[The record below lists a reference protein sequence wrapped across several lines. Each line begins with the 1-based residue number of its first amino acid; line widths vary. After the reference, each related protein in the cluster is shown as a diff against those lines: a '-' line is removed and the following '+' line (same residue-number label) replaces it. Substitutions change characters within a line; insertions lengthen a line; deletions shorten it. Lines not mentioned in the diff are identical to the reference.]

1 MGATLAK
8 EQTQRGE
15 AKAAATRLTLS
26 VVVPAFNEEGA
37 VRAGVEHVLKVLA
50 DNNISGEVVVVNDGS
65 TDNTLAEARASG
77 ARVIHYPD
85 NVGYGYALKTGIAS
99 SDSEYVAII
108 DADGTYPA
116 EALPRMLELA
126 TASDMVVGNRG
137 SAMMNVPFVRRPA
150 KWMLNSLANFLAG
163 RKIDDLNSGLRV
175 FKRPSLERFV
185 PLLPDGFS
193 FTTTITLCMLAA
205 QMKVLYV
212 PITYGARVGHSKIRA
227 KHFFNFVLLVVRIT
241 VFFQPLR
248 VFLPLGAVFF
258 GLGVMKAVYDL
269 FQLNLSQSAM
279 FAMLTAIMLW
289 SLGLLADMISRLPLR
304 R

>member
-1 MGATLAK
+1 MGATLTKQSAVK
-8 EQTQRGE
+8 LS
-15 AKAAATRLTLS
+15 ATRLTLS
-26 VVVPAFNEEGA
+26 VVIPAFNEEGA
-37 VRAGVEHVLKVLA
+37 VRSGVEHVLKVLK

-65 TDNTLAEARASG
+65 TDNTLAEAQASG
-77 ARVIHYPD
+77 ARIITYPD
-85 NVGYGYALKTGIAS
+85 NVGYGFALKTGIAGTD
-99 SDSEYVAII
+99 SDYVAIL

-116 EALPRMLELA
+116 EKLPEMLQMA
-126 TASDMVVGNRG
+126 VAADMVVGNRG
-137 SAMMNVPFVRRPA
+137 AAMMNVPFVRRPA
-150 KWMLNSLANFLAG
+150 KWILNSLANFLAG

-175 FKRPSLERFV
+175 FKRASLERFV

-205 QMKVLYV
+205 QMKVVYT

-227 KHFFNFVLLVVRIT
+227 KHFFNFILLVVRIT

-258 GLGVMKAVYDL
+258 ALGALKALYDV

>member
-1 MGATLAK
+1 MGAALAK
-8 EQTQRGE
+8 EKSKSGV
-15 AKAAATRLTLS
+15 AKVAGARLKLS
-26 VVVPAFNEEGA
+26 VVVPAYNEEGA
-37 VRAGVEHVLKVLA
+37 VRSGVEHVLKVLA
-50 DNNISGEVVVVNDGS
+50 ENNIDGEVVVVDDGS
-65 TDNTLAEARASG
+65 TDNTLAEAQASG

-85 NVGYGYALKTGIAS
+85 NVGYGHALKTGIAS

-126 TASDMVVGNRG
+126 AGSDMVVGNRG

-205 QMKVLYV
+205 QMKVLYE
-212 PITYGARVGHSKIRA
+212 PIVYGTRVGHSKIRA

-248 VFLPLGAVFF
+248 VFLPLGAILF
-258 GLGVMKAVYDL
+258 GLGVMKAIYDL
-269 FQLNLSQSAM
+269 FLLNLSQSAM
-279 FAMLTAIMLW
+279 FAMLAAIMIW

>member
-1 MGATLAK
+1 MGATLTKQSAVNLS
-8 EQTQRGE
+8 
-15 AKAAATRLTLS
+15 ATRLTLS
-26 VVVPAFNEEGA
+26 VVIPAFNEEGA
-37 VRAGVEHVLKVLA
+37 VRSGVEHVLKVLK

-65 TDNTLAEARASG
+65 TDNTLAEAQASG
-77 ARVIHYPD
+77 ARIITYPD
-85 NVGYGYALKTGIAS
+85 NVGYGFALKTGIAGTD
-99 SDSEYVAII
+99 SDYVAIL

-116 EALPRMLELA
+116 EKLPEMLQMA
-126 TASDMVVGNRG
+126 VAADMVVGNRG
-137 SAMMNVPFVRRPA
+137 AAMMNVPFVRRPA
-150 KWMLNSLANFLAG
+150 KWILNSLANFLAG

-175 FKRPSLERFV
+175 FKRASLERFV

-205 QMKVLYV
+205 QMKVVYT

-227 KHFFNFVLLVVRIT
+227 KHFFNFILLVVRIT

-258 GLGVMKAVYDL
+258 ALGALKALYDI

>member
-1 MGATLAK
+1 
-8 EQTQRGE
+8 
-15 AKAAATRLTLS
+15 
-26 VVVPAFNEEGA
+26 
-37 VRAGVEHVLKVLA
+37 
-50 DNNISGEVVVVNDGS
+50 
-65 TDNTLAEARASG
+65 
-77 ARVIHYPD
+77 
-85 NVGYGYALKTGIAS
+85 
-99 SDSEYVAII
+99 
-108 DADGTYPA
+108 
-116 EALPRMLELA
+116 MLELA
-126 TASDMVVGNRG
+126 QASDMVVGNRG

-258 GLGVMKAVYDL
+258 ALGALKAVYDM

>member
-1 MGATLAK
+1 MGATLTKQSAVNL
-8 EQTQRGE
+8 T
-15 AKAAATRLTLS
+15 AARLTLS
-26 VVVPAFNEEGA
+26 VVIPAFNEEGA
-37 VRAGVEHVLKVLA
+37 VRSGVEHVLKVLK

-65 TDNTLAEARASG
+65 TDNTLAEAQASG
-77 ARVIHYPD
+77 ARIITYPD
-85 NVGYGYALKTGIAS
+85 NVGYGFALKTGIAGTD
-99 SDSEYVAII
+99 SDYVAIL

-116 EALPRMLELA
+116 EKLPEMLQMA
-126 TASDMVVGNRG
+126 VAADMVVGNRG

-163 RKIDDLNSGLRV
+163 RKIADLNSGLRV
-175 FKRPSLERFV
+175 FKRPSLEKFV

-205 QMKVLYV
+205 QMKVVYT

-227 KHFFNFVLLVVRIT
+227 KHFFNFILLVVRIT

-258 GLGVMKAVYDL
+258 ALGALKALYDI

>member
-1 MGATLAK
+1 MGATLTKQSAV
-8 EQTQRGE
+8 EMV
-15 AKAAATRLTLS
+15 AARTTLA
-26 VVVPAFNEEGA
+26 VVIPAFNEEGA
-37 VRAGVEHVLKVLA
+37 VRSGVEHVLKVLR

-65 TDNTLAEARASG
+65 TDNTLAEAQASG
-77 ARVIHYPD
+77 ARIITYPD
-85 NVGYGYALKTGIAS
+85 NVGYGYALKTGIAGTD
-99 SDSEYVAII
+99 SDYVAIL

-116 EALPRMLELA
+116 EKLPEMLQMA
-126 TASDMVVGNRG
+126 AAADMVVGNRG
-137 SAMMNVPFVRRPA
+137 AAMMNVPFVRRPA
-150 KWMLNSLANFLAG
+150 KWILNSLANFLAG

-205 QMKVLYV
+205 QMKVVYT

-227 KHFFNFVLLVVRIT
+227 KHFFNFILLVVRIT

-258 GLGVMKAVYDL
+258 ALGALKALYDV

-279 FAMLTAIMLW
+279 FAMLAAIMMW

>member
-1 MGATLAK
+1 MGATLTKQSAVNM
-8 EQTQRGE
+8 T
-15 AKAAATRLTLS
+15 AARHTLS
-26 VVVPAFNEEGA
+26 VVIPAFNEEGA
-37 VRAGVEHVLKVLA
+37 VRSGVEHVLKVLK

-65 TDNTLAEARASG
+65 TDNTLAEAQASG
-77 ARVIHYPD
+77 ARIITYPD
-85 NVGYGYALKTGIAS
+85 NVGYGFALKTGIAGTD
-99 SDSEYVAII
+99 SDYVAIL

-116 EALPRMLELA
+116 EKLPEMLQMA
-126 TASDMVVGNRG
+126 VAADMVVGNRG
-137 SAMMNVPFVRRPA
+137 AAMMNVPFVRRPA

-175 FKRPSLERFV
+175 FKRASLERFV

-205 QMKVLYV
+205 QMKVVYT

-227 KHFFNFVLLVVRIT
+227 KHFFNFILLVVRIT

-258 GLGVMKAVYDL
+258 ALGALKALYDI